1 LKDALLHG
9 KTTDSYIMKCFFS
22 KIMFAMLVLVTTSS
36 MAEKRCL
43 VSSKTTLLYYER
55 IQSVTIWA
63 NSLKNAE
70 KKFRRI
76 FPHRTNIMRIRCR
89 EHINPYE
96 RIP

>member
-1 LKDALLHG
+1 MENLLA
-9 KTTDSYIMKCFFS
+9 
-22 KIMFAMLVLVTTSS
+22 KILLVAYCLTSNGV

-55 IQSVTIWA
+55 IQSITIWA
-63 NSLKNAE
+63 NNLKNAE
-70 KKFRRI
+70 KKFRRMY
-76 FPHRTNIMRIRCR
+76 PHRTNIMRIRCR

>member
-1 LKDALLHG
+1 MMR
-9 KTTDSYIMKCFFS
+9 IFS
-22 KIMFAMLVLVTTSS
+22 KIMFAFLVLVTNSS

-63 NSLKNAE
+63 NNLKNAE

-76 FPHRTNIMRIRCR
+76 FHHRTKSNY
-89 EHINPYE
+89 H
-96 RIP
+96 

>member
-1 LKDALLHG
+1 MKRF
-9 KTTDSYIMKCFFS
+9 SYSIL
-22 KIMFAMLVLVTTSS
+22 FATLILAANSS
-36 MAEKRCL
+36 VAEKRCL

-63 NSLKNAE
+63 SSLKNAE
-70 KKFRRI
+70 KKFRRM

-89 EHINPYE
+89 EHISPYA

>member
-1 LKDALLHG
+1 MMRFFLKI
-9 KTTDSYIMKCFFS
+9 T
-22 KIMFAMLVLVTTSS
+22 FAVLVLVMNSS

-63 NSLKNAE
+63 NSLRNAE

-76 FPHRTNIMRIRCR
+76 FPHRTNIMRIKCR
-89 EHINPYE
+89 EHISPYE

>member
-1 LKDALLHG
+1 MTDNLYMKDFI
-9 KTTDSYIMKCFFS
+9 KTKFVLFIFLGFLCSY
-22 KIMFAMLVLVTTSS
+22 AT
-36 MAEKRCL
+36 AQKRCL

-63 NSLKNAE
+63 KSLKNAE
-70 KKFRRI
+70 KKFRKI

-89 EHINPYE
+89 EHFNPYA

>member
-1 LKDALLHG
+1 MVIIFKLL
-9 KTTDSYIMKCFFS
+9 IAFLIFS
-22 KIMFAMLVLVTTSS
+22 LQTVY
-36 MAEKRCL
+36 AEKRCL

-63 NSLKNAE
+63 RDLKTAE

-76 FPHRTNIMRIRCR
+76 FPHRTNVMRIRCR

>member
-1 LKDALLHG
+1 MMRIFL
-9 KTTDSYIMKCFFS
+9 
-22 KIMFAMLVLVTTSS
+22 KIMIAFLVLVTNGS

-63 NSLKNAE
+63 SNLKNAE

>member
-1 LKDALLHG
+1 MHK
-9 KTTDSYIMKCFFS
+9 KTTESFFMIRIFS
-22 KIMFAMLVLVTTSS
+22 KIIFLFLVLVTNSS

>member
-1 LKDALLHG
+1 
-9 KTTDSYIMKCFFS
+9 MKSFLS
-22 KIMFAMLVLVTTSS
+22 KIIFAILILVANNS

>member
-1 LKDALLHG
+1 
-9 KTTDSYIMKCFFS
+9 MKNFLS
-22 KIMFAMLVLVTTSS
+22 KITFAILILAANNS

>member
-1 LKDALLHG
+1 MMR
-9 KTTDSYIMKCFFS
+9 IFS
-22 KIMFAMLVLVTTSS
+22 KIMFAFLVLVTNSS

-63 NSLKNAE
+63 NNLKNAE

>member
-1 LKDALLHG
+1 
-9 KTTDSYIMKCFFS
+9 MKSFLS
-22 KIMFAMLVLVTTSS
+22 KIIFAILILVANNS

-76 FPHRTNIMRIRCR
+76 FPHRTNIM
-89 EHINPYE
+89 
-96 RIP
+96 

>member
-1 LKDALLHG
+1 MKFIFIVILSFFCSFAL
-9 KTTDSYIMKCFFS
+9 
-22 KIMFAMLVLVTTSS
+22 
-36 MAEKRCL
+36 AEKRCL

-63 NSLKNAE
+63 ESLKNAE
-70 KKFRRI
+70 KKFRKI

-89 EHINPYE
+89 EHFNPYS